1 MIFDN
6 LIIFLIKLCNDALI
20 LDVGKSFKILADI
33 YTFLIIIFYSD
44 YRN

>member
-6 LIIFLIKLCNDALI
+6 LIIILFKLCHDALI
-20 LDVGKSFKILADI
+20 LVVRKSFKILADI